1 MNQNL
6 LSIFSVVVNEKT
18 FQFLPANSNFEEVAE
33 ALELLKKGFE
43 ELKAKA
49 LEAGA
54 EKAKES
60 SCAEASEDKSEDAPV
75 VEAEIVN

>member
-33 ALELLKKGFE
+33 ALDLLKKGFE

-49 LEAGA
+49 LEA
-54 EKAKES
+54 ES
-60 SCAEASEDKSEDAPV
+60 ASAEATADKAETPV

>member
-33 ALELLKKGFE
+33 ALDLLKKGFE

-49 LEAGA
+49 LEAEEAKKA
-54 EKAKES
+54 E
-60 SCAEASEDKSEDAPV
+60 EDKDSEQPA

>member
-18 FQFLPANSNFEEVAE
+18 FQFLPANSNFEEVSE
-33 ALELLKKGFE
+33 ALDLLKKGFE

-49 LEAGA
+49 LEADA
-54 EKAKES
+54 EKAKVE
-60 SCAEASEDKSEDAPV
+60 EAP
-75 VEAEIVN
+75 VEAEIVNA

>member
-18 FQFLPANSNFEEVAE
+18 FQFLPANSNFEEVSE
-33 ALELLKKGFE
+33 ALDLLKKGFE

-49 LEAGA
+49 VEAEA
-54 EKAKES
+54 EKA
-60 SCAEASEDKSEDAPV
+60 EDAKKEEQAPV
-75 VEAEIVN
+75 EPEIVNA

>member
-33 ALELLKKGFE
+33 ALDLLKKGFE

-49 LEAGA
+49 LEAEA
-54 EKAKES
+54 EKAK
-60 SCAEASEDKSEDAPV
+60 KSEEAPV